1 MAIATRQFDT
11 RTASFDRSWLPLAF
25 ETGKLAVLADG
36 SVKISLGENTLLVTA
51 VMNKEPDRS
60 KDFMPLM
67 VDFRDSYSAAG
78 KIGGGRFRKRE
89 GRPSDEAVLYSRLTD
104 RALRPLF
111 PKGMVNDVVI
121 TITPLAIDG
130 TQDLGAL
137 CLLGSSVALQLAG
150 IPFDGPVG
158 ACRVAF
164 VDNQYVI
171 NPTLTQLE
179 TATMNLMVAGPQDL
193 INMIEADGREAP
205 AEIVE
210 RAWDI
215 AMEHINQTI
224 ERQQEFIATVDTI
237 TDKSDKVV
245 KNYPSDDLI
254 AWVRTVLTDEK
265 LSGIYRHSKED
276 FGELYAEYESEVM
289 DAALDYIADE
299 TKLDFSHSS
308 VKQAVFHV
316 FKYFIR
322 SRTIHEGVR
331 VDGRDVMTIRPLY
344 CEVDTIPLVHGSGL
358 FWRGDTQVHSTV
370 TLGSPGDV
378 QLVDN
383 MEEDD
388 TEQRYM
394 HHYNF
399 PPYSVNDPR
408 GTRGPGRREIGHGR
422 LAEKAL
428 EYMIPDKQHFPYVIR
443 VVSECMGSGG
453 STSMGSVCGSTL
465 ALMAAGVPLQEP
477 VSGIAMGLMTELADD
492 HRTIASYQVLNDI
505 MGTEDFTG
513 DMDFK
518 IAGTRNGVTA
528 IQLDT
533 KLHGIPVSIVKETMT
548 RGNDGRAEILNFMLQ
563 TIDKPRDHV
572 NEHAPKIHVMTIK
585 PEQIRDVIGKGGETI
600 DKIIEKSGGVKIDID
615 QDGTVYLT
623 GDSQAGVDKA
633 IKLIEQITFEIEP
646 GKNYDAEVT
655 RVENYGTF
663 ISVAG
668 KSGLVHVSNMGGGI
682 TDATTR
688 FKVGET
694 MKVQLLKTDEKGRM
708 AFKRVVE

>member
-1 MAIATRQFDT
+1 MTIITRQFDT
-11 RTASFDRSWLPLAF
+11 HTASYDWHGLSLAF
-25 ETGKLAVLADG
+25 EHGKLAVLADG
-36 SVKISLGENTLLVTA
+36 SVRISLWENTLLITA
-51 VMNKEPDRS
+51 VMNKDPDAS
-60 KDFMPLM
+60 KDYMPLM

-78 KIGGGRFRKRE
+78 KIGGGRFHKRE

-111 PKGMVNDVVI
+111 PKGMVNDVII

-130 TQDLGAL
+130 TQDLGAM
-137 CLLGSSVALQLAG
+137 CLIGASLALQIAG

-158 ACRVAF
+158 ACRVAY
-164 VDNQYVI
+164 VENEYVI
-171 NPTLTQLE
+171 NPTLAQLE
-179 TATMNLMVAGPQDL
+179 KATMNLMVAGPHDL

-205 AEIVE
+205 NDIIEK
-210 RAWDI
+210 AWDM
-215 AMEHINQTI
+215 AMDEINQTI
-224 ERQQEFIATVDTI
+224 ERQKEFVSGIDVVSKT
-237 TDKSDKVV
+237 DKVV

-254 AWVRTVLTDEK
+254 ARVRTVLTNER
-265 LSGIYRHSKED
+265 LSSIHRHSKED
-276 FGELYAEYESEVM
+276 FGDLYAEYESEVM
-289 DAALDYIADE
+289 DAALEYIADE
-299 TKLDFSHSS
+299 TKIDFSHST
-308 VKQAVFHV
+308 VKKAVFHV
-316 FKYFIR
+316 LKDFIR

-344 CEVDTIPLVHGSGL
+344 CEVDAIPLVHGSGL
-358 FWRGDTQVHSTV
+358 FRRGDTQVHSTV
-370 TLGSPGDV
+370 TLGSPGDA

-399 PPYSVNDPR
+399 PPYSVNDAR
-408 GTRGPGRREIGHGR
+408 GTRWPGRREIGHGA

-428 EYMIPDKQHFPYVIR
+428 EYMIPDKQRFPYVIR

-465 ALMAAGVPLQEP
+465 ALMAAWVPIQEP
-477 VSGIAMGLMTELADD
+477 VSGIAMGLMTELEDD
-492 HRTIASYQVLNDI
+492 HRTIKTYQVLNDI
-505 MGTEDFTG
+505 MGMEDFTG

-518 IAGTRNGVTA
+518 IAGTKNGMTA

-533 KLHGIPVSIVKETMT
+533 KLHGIPVSVVKETMI
-548 RGNDGRAEILNFMLQ
+548 RGNDGRMDILNFMLQ
-563 TIDKPRDHV
+563 TIDQPRLHV
-572 NEHAPKIHVMTIK
+572 AEHAPKIHVMSVK
-585 PEQIRDVIGKGGETI
+585 PEQIRDIIGKGGETI

-615 QDGTVYLT
+615 KDGTIYLT
-623 GDSQAGVDKA
+623 GDDQKGVDKA
-633 IKLIEQITFEIEP
+633 ITLIEEITFEIEK
-646 GKNYDAEVT
+646 GKDYDAEVT

-668 KSGLVHVSNMGGGI
+668 KSGLVHVSNIGGGI

-688 FKVGET
+688 FKVGDK
-694 MKVQLLKTDEKGRM
+694 MKVQLVKTDEKWRM
-708 AFKRVVE
+708 AFKRIVE